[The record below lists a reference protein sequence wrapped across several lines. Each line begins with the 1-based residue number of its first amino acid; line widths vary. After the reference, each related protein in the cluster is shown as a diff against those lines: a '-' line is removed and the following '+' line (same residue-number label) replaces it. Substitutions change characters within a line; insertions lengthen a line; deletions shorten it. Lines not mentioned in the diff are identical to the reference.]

1 MSRIERRG
9 LAYYL
14 DGIRIEDNDVFL
26 IFDPKTRMAVSSVAV
41 RLDAGQLRFFIRN
54 LDGSARETQLDHDA
68 NVFAWPPSTQA
79 EE

>member
-26 IFDPKTRMAVSSVAV
+26 VFDPETQTTKAPVAV
-41 RLDAGQLRFFIRN
+41 RLNAGQLRFFIRN